1 MKYAD
6 IKATVN
12 DLLYSKYPES
22 EYTIYGK
29 EVKEG
34 YDTPAFFTEII
45 DGGSHNESK
54 NYAQGRFIVQI
65 TYFQKV
71 KSELD
76 QLNKADE
83 IKELFGLYLSIGNRR
98 LGIKEFSYDF
108 VGEYS
113 DILQIS
119 VDFEYYENTKKEDT
133 SEKATEL
140 DLAIRKEQEDGC
152 TEY

>member
-6 IKATVN
+6 IKTAVN
-12 DLLYSKYPES
+12 NLLYSKYSEN
-22 EYTIYGK
+22 EYTVYGK

-45 DGGSHNESK
+45 DGGSHQETI
-54 NYAQGRFIVQI
+54 NYGQGRFTIQI

-71 KSELD
+71 KNELD
-76 QLNKADE
+76 QLTKADE
-83 IKELFGLYLSIGNRR
+83 IKELFGLCLAIGNRKI
-98 LGIKEFSYDF
+98 GVKEFSYDF

-133 SEKATEL
+133 SEKAMEL
-140 DLAIRKEQEDGC
+140 DLAIRKEQ
-152 TEY
+152 